1 MLETSS
7 SFIETDALEAK
18 LRSQK
23 DPLQRLV
30 LIDQLAGRY
39 AFTSVNRAK
48 ELLTELAE
56 ILLSHSFPDYQL
68 NFHLYKG
75 LVNNQLYLFEEAKTE
90 FIQAISLLK
99 ERGTVKQ
106 QAEAYIDYAGVCM
119 NLDDME
125 EASSYLNMANRL
137 LKNFP
142 DERLMARIICREGF
156 LNLHYANYSKAVE
169 LLLKADKKITTLNQG
184 LDLKDYYFL
193 TLIHSGL
200 GKIYEVNDDPE
211 KSVMA
216 YLKVVNMSEAMEMR
230 TRISWHYLNVGTG
243 YIALEDYSNAE
254 PYFRKAIETS
264 DDMSQYA
271 RASAHANLGYCYL
284 EKQAYD
290 QALHYLDKAEDLYKD
305 SAEDEYYN
313 FALIE
318 SWRGRLYSEINQDKS
333 AIKHFAMA
341 YEYAQTINNFKLLAN
356 LCKDIATFYA
366 EKKDFKSAYEYQLL
380 NEKFAEQ
387 YLEQINRRRQTE
399 LEIKYEAEKKKQETE
414 LLRLQATKLQLKALR
429 AQMNPHFLFN
439 ALNAIQNFITSN
451 DITAATKYLARF
463 AQLMRQSLDYS
474 DMEII
479 SLEKEI
485 AFLRDYLQINEKL
498 RFKDRL
504 SFDIIVDDDIE
515 EDILGVPT
523 MIVQPYVENAI
534 EHGLRSRENGHVE
547 VKFSFIDDHTI
558 LCTIRDNGIGR
569 RAARLQKLQDPKVRN
584 YRSRGTSITEKRL
597 QILHQAKDNEVFV
610 ETIDL
615 YDPDTGDVQG
625 TMVKVKIPVF
635 ELQL

>member
-1 MLETSS
+1 MLETGSS
-7 SFIETDALEAK
+7 LIETAVLEAK

-30 LIDQLAGRY
+30 LIDQLASFY
-39 AFTSVNRAK
+39 VFTNVVRAQ
-48 ELLTELAE
+48 ELLAELAQ
-56 ILLSHSFPDYQL
+56 ILNIHDFPDFQL
-68 NFHLYKG
+68 NYHLFRG
-75 LVNNQLYLFEEAKTE
+75 LVNNQQYSFDQARHE
-90 FIQAISLLK
+90 FVQAIALLQ

-106 QAEAYIDYAGVCM
+106 QAETYIDYAGVCM

-125 EASSYLNMANRL
+125 GATQYLDLATRL

-142 DERLMARIICREGF
+142 DEGLLARVICREGF
-156 LNLHYANYSKAVE
+156 LNLHYANYSRAIE
-169 LLLKADKKITTLNQG
+169 LLLAADKKITTLNRG

-211 KSVMA
+211 KCVMA

-230 TRISWHYLNVGTG
+230 TRISWHYLNVGTA
-243 YIALEDYSNAE
+243 YIALEEYSSAE

-271 RASAHANLGYCYL
+271 RASAYANLGYCFL
-284 EKQAYD
+284 EKRSYPE
-290 QALHYLDKAEDLYKD
+290 ALDFFARAEDLYRD
-305 SAEDEYYN
+305 SAEDEFYN

-318 SWRGRLYSEINQDKS
+318 SWRGRLYAETNQEKL
-333 AIKHFAMA
+333 AIKHFARA
-341 YEYAQTINNFKLLAN
+341 YEHAQTISNFKLLAN
-356 LCKDIATFYA
+356 LCRDIATFYA
-366 EKKDFKSAYEYQLL
+366 EKSDYQSAYEYQLL
-380 NEKFAEQ
+380 NEKFAEK
-387 YLEQINRRRQTE
+387 YLEQANLRKQSE
-399 LEIKYEAEKKKQETE
+399 LEVKYEAEKKKQEME

-451 DITAATKYLARF
+451 DITSATKYLARF

-504 SFDIIVDDDIE
+504 RFDIIVDEDIE

-534 EHGLRSRENGHVE
+534 EHGLRSRENGFVE
-547 VKFSFIDDHTI
+547 VKFSLIDDHTI

-569 RAARLQKLQDPKVRN
+569 RAARMQRLQDPQYQN
-584 YRSRGTSITEKRL
+584 HRSRGTSITEKRL
-597 QILHQAKDNEVFV
+597 QILHQAKADEVFV

-615 YDPDTGDVQG
+615 YDPDSGEVQG

-635 ELQL
+635 EIQ

>member
-1 MLETSS
+1 MLETPS
-7 SFIETDALEAK
+7 SFIETDVLEAK
-18 LRSQK
+18 LRNQK
-23 DPLQRLV
+23 DSLQRLV
-30 LIDQLAGRY
+30 LIDLLAGYY
-39 AFTSVNRAK
+39 AFTNVHRSQD
-48 ELLTELAE
+48 LLTELAA
-56 ILLSHSFPDYQL
+56 ILASHNFPDYQL
-68 NFHLYKG
+68 NYHLFSG
-75 LVNNQLYLFEEAKTE
+75 LVNNQLYRFQNAKEEFLK
-90 FIQAISLLK
+90 AISLLK

-106 QAEAYIDYAGVCM
+106 QAECYIDYAGVCM

-125 EASSYLNMANRL
+125 EASTYLGQASRL

-156 LNLHYANYSKAVE
+156 LNLHYANYSKAIE
-169 LLLKADKKITTLNQG
+169 LLLTADKKITTLNRG

-243 YIALEDYSNAE
+243 YIALEDYSSAE
-254 PYFRKAIETS
+254 PYFRKAIEAS

-271 RASAHANLGYCYL
+271 RASAYANLGHCFL
-284 EKQAYD
+284 EKKDFD
-290 QALHYLDKAEDLYKD
+290 QALHFFDRAEDLYRD
-305 SAEDEYYN
+305 STEDEYYN

-318 SWRGRLYSEINQDKS
+318 SWRGRLFAEINQEKS
-333 AIKHFAMA
+333 AIKHFALA
-341 YEYAQTINNFKLLAN
+341 YENAQAINNFKLLAN
-356 LCKDIATFYA
+356 LCKDVATFYA
-366 EKKDFKSAYEYQLL
+366 DRKDFKSAYEYQLL

-387 YLEQINRRRQTE
+387 YLEEVNLRKQSE

-485 AFLRDYLQINEKL
+485 EFLRDYLQINEKL

-504 SFDIIVDDDIE
+504 SFDILVDDDIE

-547 VKFSFIDDHTI
+547 VKFTLIDEHMI

-569 RAARLQKLQDPKVRN
+569 RAARLQRLQDPKFQN

-597 QILHQAKDNEVFV
+597 QILHHSKEDEMFV

-635 ELQL
+635 EIQ

>member
-1 MLETSS
+1 MPETSS
-7 SFIETDALEAK
+7 SLIETEALESK

-30 LIDQLAGRY
+30 LIDQLASRY
-39 AFTSVNRAK
+39 AFTNVHRAK

-56 ILLSHSFPDYQL
+56 ILLYHSFPDYQL
-68 NFHLYKG
+68 NLHLYKG
-75 LVNNQLYLFEEAKTE
+75 LVNNQLYLFEEAKKE
-90 FIQAISLLK
+90 FVQAISLLK
-99 ERGTVKQ
+99 ERGTIKQ

-125 EASSYLNMANRL
+125 EASSHLNMATRL

-156 LNLHYANYSKAVE
+156 LNLHYANYSKAIE

-243 YIALEDYSNAE
+243 YIALEDYTNAE

-271 RASAHANLGYCYL
+271 RASAYANLGYCYL

-290 QALHYLDKAEDLYKD
+290 QALDYMDKAEDLYRD
-305 SAEDEYYN
+305 SAEDEFYN

-333 AIKHFAMA
+333 AIKHFALA

-366 EKKDFKSAYEYQLL
+366 EKKDYKSAYEYQLL

-451 DITAATKYLARF
+451 DMTAATKYLARF
-463 AQLMRQSLDYS
+463 AHLMRQSLDYS
-474 DMEII
+474 DLEII

-485 AFLRDYLQINEKL
+485 AFLRDYLQINEQL

-504 SFDIIVDDDIE
+504 SFDIIIDDDIE

-534 EHGLRSRENGHVE
+534 EHGLRSRDNGHVE
-547 VKFSFIDDHTI
+547 VKFSFMNEHTI

-569 RAARLQKLQDPKVRN
+569 RAARLQKLQDPKFRN

>member
-1 MLETSS
+1 M
-7 SFIETDALEAK
+7 
-18 LRSQK
+18 
-23 DPLQRLV
+23 
-30 LIDQLAGRY
+30 
-39 AFTSVNRAK
+39 
-48 ELLTELAE
+48 
-56 ILLSHSFPDYQL
+56 
-68 NFHLYKG
+68 
-75 LVNNQLYLFEEAKTE
+75 VNNQQYAFEHARQE
-90 FIQAISLLK
+90 FLEAISLLQ

-125 EASSYLNMANRL
+125 GASQYLDMASRL

-142 DERLMARIICREGF
+142 DEGLLARIICREGF
-156 LNLHYANYSKAVE
+156 MSLHYANYSKAIE
-169 LLLKADKKITTLNQG
+169 LLLAADKKITTLNRG

-230 TRISWHYLNVGTG
+230 TRISWHYLNVGTA
-243 YIALEDYSNAE
+243 YIALEEYASAE

-264 DDMSQYA
+264 DDMSQFA
-271 RASAHANLGYCYL
+271 RASAYANMGYCFL
-284 EKQAYD
+284 EKQAYTETLEYFD
-290 QALHYLDKAEDLYKD
+290 RAEDLYRD
-305 SAEDEYYN
+305 SAENEFYN

-318 SWRGRLYSEINQDKS
+318 SWRGRLYAETNQEKL
-333 AIKHFAMA
+333 AIKHFAKA
-341 YEYAQTINNFKLLAN
+341 YEYAQAISNFKLLAN
-356 LCKDIATFYA
+356 LCRDIATFYA
-366 EKKDFKSAYEYQLL
+366 EKRDYKNAYEYQLL
-380 NEKFAEQ
+380 NEKFGEKYIEQ
-387 YLEQINRRRQTE
+387 ANLRRQSE
-399 LEIKYEAEKKKQETE
+399 LEVKYEAEKKKHEME

-451 DITAATKYLARF
+451 DIVSATKYLARF

-485 AFLRDYLQINEKL
+485 AFIRDYLQINEKL

-504 SFDIIVDDDIE
+504 RFDIIVDDDIE

-534 EHGLRSRENGHVE
+534 EHGLRSRENGFVE
-547 VKFSFIDDHTI
+547 VKFSLIDDHTI

-569 RAARLQKLQDPKVRN
+569 RAARMQRLQDPQFQN
-584 YRSRGTSITEKRL
+584 HRSRGTSITEKRL
-597 QILHQAKDNEVFV
+597 QILHQSKADEVFV

-615 YDPDTGDVQG
+615 YDPETGEVQG

-635 ELQL
+635 EIQLK

>member
-1 MLETSS
+1 MPETSS
-7 SFIETDALEAK
+7 SLIETEALESK

-30 LIDQLAGRY
+30 LIDQLASRY
-39 AFTSVNRAK
+39 AFTNVHRAK

-56 ILLSHSFPDYQL
+56 ILLYHSFPDYQL
-68 NFHLYKG
+68 NLHLYKG
-75 LVNNQLYLFEEAKTE
+75 LVNNQLYLFEEAKKE
-90 FIQAISLLK
+90 FVQAISLLK
-99 ERGTVKQ
+99 ERGTIKQ

-125 EASSYLNMANRL
+125 EASSHLNMATRL

-156 LNLHYANYSKAVE
+156 LNLHYANYSKAIE

-243 YIALEDYSNAE
+243 YIALEDYTNAE

-271 RASAHANLGYCYL
+271 RASAYANLGYCYL

-290 QALHYLDKAEDLYKD
+290 QALDYMDKAEDLYRD
-305 SAEDEYYN
+305 SAEDEFYN

-333 AIKHFAMA
+333 AIKHFALA

-366 EKKDFKSAYEYQLL
+366 EKKDYKSAYEYQLL

-451 DITAATKYLARF
+451 DMTAATKYLARF
-463 AQLMRQSLDYS
+463 AHLMRQSLDYS
-474 DMEII
+474 DLEII

-504 SFDIIVDDDIE
+504 SFDIIIDDDIE

-534 EHGLRSRENGHVE
+534 EHGLRSRDNGHVE
-547 VKFSFIDDHTI
+547 VKFSFMNEHTI

-569 RAARLQKLQDPKVRN
+569 RAARLQKLQDPQFRN

>member
-1 MLETSS
+1 MPETSS
-7 SFIETDALEAK
+7 SLIETEALESK

-30 LIDQLAGRY
+30 LIDQLASRY
-39 AFTSVNRAK
+39 AFTNVHRAK

-56 ILLSHSFPDYQL
+56 ILLYHSFPDYQL
-68 NFHLYKG
+68 NLHLYKG
-75 LVNNQLYLFEEAKTE
+75 LVNNQLYLFEEAKKE
-90 FIQAISLLK
+90 FVQAISLLK
-99 ERGTVKQ
+99 ERGTIKQ

-125 EASSYLNMANRL
+125 EASSHLNMATRL

-156 LNLHYANYSKAVE
+156 LNLHYANYSKAIE

-243 YIALEDYSNAE
+243 YIALEDYTNAE

-271 RASAHANLGYCYL
+271 RASAYANLGYCYL

-290 QALHYLDKAEDLYKD
+290 QALDYMDKAEDLYRD
-305 SAEDEYYN
+305 SAEDEFYN

-333 AIKHFAMA
+333 AIKHFALA

-366 EKKDFKSAYEYQLL
+366 EKKDYKSAYEYQLL

-451 DITAATKYLARF
+451 DMTAATKYLARF
-463 AQLMRQSLDYS
+463 AHLMRQSLDYS
-474 DMEII
+474 DLEII

-504 SFDIIVDDDIE
+504 SFDIIIDDDIE

-534 EHGLRSRENGHVE
+534 EHGLRSRDNGHVE
-547 VKFSFIDDHTI
+547 VKFSFMNEHTI

-569 RAARLQKLQDPKVRN
+569 RAARLQKLQDPKFRN